1 MKLMKEMKE
10 TKLNKMF
17 SVENLIMQLEKN
29 KILLLAEGEQIVM
42 ERTKKQMGILNAL
55 GICA

>member
-10 TKLNKMF
+10 AKLNKKF
-17 SVENLIMQLEKN
+17 SVESLIVQLEKN
-29 KILLLAEGEQIVM
+29 KILLLSEGEQIVM
-42 ERTKKQMGILNAL
+42 ERTKKQKEILDAL